1 MHDIGATLLSAAL
14 LAKQSNLHKLLTRA
28 NVVACGIGYKITSSG
43 PTNEIAVVVSVS
55 QKLPTAQLAE
65 SDMVPREI
73 DGVKTDVVETGT
85 FRAFQGPRDCWRPVI
100 LPGVSLGHVNVTAGT
115 FGCLVRRGNELFIL
129 SNNHVLAN
137 VNQCKIGDPIL
148 QPGRYDGGTP
158 QDQIATLAEYVSLD
172 FGGDAATCDLAG
184 AVEKGLNALA
194 SIAGSSHRLM
204 AYQQTPGN
212 NRMDAALARP
222 VDPAAVKPDI
232 LGIGRP
238 VGVRQASLGTA
249 VKKSGRTTG
258 YTEGLIVQIDVT
270 SQVAYGPALAT
281 FQGQLMADN
290 MSGSGDSGS
299 AVLDME
305 NYVVGLL
312 FAGSD
317 GATLINPIQPI
328 LQTLNVEIVT

>member
-1 MHDIGATLLSAAL
+1 MRDIGATMLSAAL

-28 NVVACGIGYKITSSG
+28 NVVACGIGYKATSSG
-43 PTNEIAVVVSVS
+43 LTNEIAVIVSVI

-73 DGVKTDVVETGT
+73 DGVKTDVVETGP
-85 FRAFQGPRDCWRPVI
+85 FRALQGPRDCWRPVVP
-100 LPGVSLGHVNVTAGT
+100 PGVSLGHINVTAGT

-137 VNQCKIGDPIL
+137 SNQCKIGDPIL
-148 QPGRYDGGTP
+148 QPGRYDGGTSH
-158 QDQIATLAEYVSLD
+158 DQIATLAEYVPLD
-172 FGGDAATCDLAG
+172 FGGDTATCNLAG
-184 AVEKGLNALA
+184 TVEKGLNALA
-194 SIAGSSHRLM
+194 SIVGSSHRLM

-222 VDPAAVKPDI
+222 ADPAAVKPDI

-258 YTEGLIVQIDVT
+258 YTEGLITQIDVT
-270 SQVAYGPALAT
+270 SQVAYGAALAT
-281 FQGQLMADN
+281 FQGQLMADA
-290 MSGSGDSGS
+290 MSGGGDSGS
-299 AVLDME
+299 AVLDKE